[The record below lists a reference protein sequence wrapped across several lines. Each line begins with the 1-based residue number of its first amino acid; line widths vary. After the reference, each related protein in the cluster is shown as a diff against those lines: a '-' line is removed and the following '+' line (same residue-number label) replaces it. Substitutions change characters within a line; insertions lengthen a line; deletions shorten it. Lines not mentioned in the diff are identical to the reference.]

1 MGSGWVGLASLLY
14 VKHLLQLGYRV
25 LLFDVDQVWTANP
38 FDFIDRDCSADL
50 HTQNDGT
57 LRTSTRH
64 SRVHRSD
71 LHIAV
76 QHTTHTTHTICTTAR
91 GAYALPCMGFM
102 YLNPTPALRTLWD
115 AVRVEHSLRVRP
127 HVVPAGSL
135 LNRSADACL
144 HLQTRTRP
152 YTESATEQAIFTAMS
167 TNLTRTS
174 STAAVAIATATAGV
188 SPCLDAQR
196 RLTCRP

>member
-1 MGSGWVGLASLLY
+1 
-14 VKHLLQLGYRV
+14 
-25 LLFDVDQVWTANP
+25 
-38 FDFIDRDCSADL
+38 
-50 HTQNDGT
+50 
-57 LRTSTRH
+57 
-64 SRVHRSD
+64 
-71 LHIAV
+71 
-76 QHTTHTTHTICTTAR
+76 
-91 GAYALPCMGFM
+91 MGFM

-167 TNLTRTS
+167 TNLTRTCS
-174 STAAVAIATATAGV
+174 PATATAGV
-188 SPCLDAQR
+188 GPGSLYAHRKKADM
-196 RLTCRP
+196 CRP